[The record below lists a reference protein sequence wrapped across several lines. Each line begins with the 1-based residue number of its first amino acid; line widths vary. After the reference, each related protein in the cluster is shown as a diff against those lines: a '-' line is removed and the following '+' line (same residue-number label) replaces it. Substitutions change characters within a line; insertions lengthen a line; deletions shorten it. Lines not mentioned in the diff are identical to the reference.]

1 MRPVTSAND
10 NLQSLGSLRSVSCSI
25 ARSPDACWRVLIDVE
40 QLEAWVPG
48 LRRARVV
55 STGADGLPAE
65 VVFEYSASL
74 TYSLVYNY
82 DLAERMVRWEPR
94 TGKRDGVRG
103 FARVEPAEG
112 GSIVTYALEQ
122 GGGRTAA
129 DLALGDTEALIAAF
143 ARWMLRAA

>member
-1 MRPVTSAND
+1 MSAND
-10 NLQSLGSLRSVSCSI
+10 NLVSVTCSI
-25 ARSPDACWRVLIDVE
+25 PRSPDACWRVLIDVE

-55 STGADGLPAE
+55 STGTDGLPAE
-65 VVFEYSASL
+65 VVFEYSTSL
-74 TYSLVYNY
+74 TYSLVYTY
-82 DLAERMVRWEPR
+82 DVASRVVRWEPR

-103 FARVEPAEG
+103 FARIEAADG
-112 GSIVTYALEQ
+112 GTLLTYALEQ

-129 DLALGDTEALIAAF
+129 DLELGDTETLIAAF